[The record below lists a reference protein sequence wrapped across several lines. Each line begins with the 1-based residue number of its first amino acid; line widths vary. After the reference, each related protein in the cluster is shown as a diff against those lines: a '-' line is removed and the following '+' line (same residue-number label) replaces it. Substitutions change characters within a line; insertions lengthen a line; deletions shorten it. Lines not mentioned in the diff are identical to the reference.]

1 MLGKGAYGGVYLVKK
16 KNTND
21 FFAMKVIDFSGKLDK
36 KYLETLQSEKN
47 VFEVIT
53 GDWVVKAFYSFVHEN
68 YLCFVLEYMMG
79 GDFNKILSLYTA
91 LDQWIVEIYLAELVL
106 AIEYLHSMDIVH
118 RDLKPDNMLI
128 DSTGHLKLADFGLS
142 EVGFKTKLNKHI
154 KGVEG
159 AENEVVEAHQGDLMG
174 INIDEKNKENEF
186 KIEI

>member
-1 MLGKGAYGGVYLVKK
+1 M
-16 KNTND
+16 
-21 FFAMKVIDFSGKLDK
+21 
-36 KYLETLQSEKN
+36 
-47 VFEVIT
+47 
-53 GDWVVKAFYSFVHEN
+53 
-68 YLCFVLEYMMG
+68 
-79 GDFNKILSLYTA
+79 
-91 LDQWIVEIYLAELVL
+91 EIYLAELVL